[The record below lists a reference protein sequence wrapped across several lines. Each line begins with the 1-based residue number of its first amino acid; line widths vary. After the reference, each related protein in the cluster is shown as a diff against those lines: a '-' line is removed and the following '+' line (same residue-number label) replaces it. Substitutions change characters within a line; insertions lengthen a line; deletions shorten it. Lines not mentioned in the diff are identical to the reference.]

1 MAIGSVGQ
9 ASTTSAPARP
19 IIESI
24 AAERQR
30 MLSISVVCCLAG
42 LLLHTAF
49 LHAMP
54 NTQAWEA
61 PLTLACAALV
71 MLARWLNRRDPES
84 INVHAFLVINAVVLA
99 LLGRIV
105 AVYLGEYLQPPSRS
119 VHLGVYFYLPTV
131 FVCSVLLF
139 NRPWST
145 VTNTVM
151 WLLVASVTTG
161 MMLWQIGWAP
171 QRQGYL
177 TLLALLW
184 FGYPVFVLLLLQV
197 ERYLSHI
204 QVLQMRARLGDD
216 YLLQA
221 RDAERARVE
230 IGRANRLLARQNED
244 VEQFSA
250 ALSHDLK
257 SPVQLMV
264 MNAQTLLITEP
275 DRSEEEQ
282 AALREIVANGAQCHR
297 LMDALVQF
305 VRVGR
310 QPLKRELLIMNT
322 VVDDLIHGY
331 QAALQSQQGSLQ
343 RDGDLND
350 LFGDAVLL
358 TELFRNLIDNGF
370 KYNESATKQVTVR
383 QASAGDGFTV
393 IAVEDNGIGMPPERA
408 RDAGMLFGRLPGA
421 ERYGEGSGVGLA
433 FVQKIVSL
441 HGGWLQF
448 EAREQGGT
456 RALIGLPAAERGAQ
470 NQ

>member
-1 MAIGSVGQ
+1 
-9 ASTTSAPARP
+9 
-19 IIESI
+19 
-24 AAERQR
+24 

-49 LHAMP
+49 LHALP
-54 NTQAWEA
+54 DTQFWEA
-61 PLTLACAALV
+61 PLTLACAAMV
-71 MLARWLNRRDPES
+71 MLVRWLNHRDPEQ
-84 INVHAFLVINAVVLA
+84 INAHAFLVILAVVTA

-105 AVYLGEYLQPPSRS
+105 AVYLGDYLRLETRS
-119 VHLGVYFYLPTV
+119 VHLGVYFYLPTI
-131 FVCSVLLF
+131 FVCSVLLLT
-139 NRPWST
+139 RPWST
-145 VTNTVM
+145 VTNAVM
-151 WLLVASVTTG
+151 WLLVAGVTTG
-161 MMLWQIGWAP
+161 MMLWKIGWAP
-171 QRQGYL
+171 QRQGFL

-184 FGYPVFVLLLLQV
+184 FGYPVFVVLLLQI
-197 ERYLSHI
+197 ERYLGHM

-264 MNAQTLLITEP
+264 MNAQTLLIAEA

-282 AALREIVANGAQCHR
+282 AALREIVTNGAQCHR

-310 QPLKRELLIMNT
+310 QPPKRELLTMNT

-343 RDGDLND
+343 RDGELND

-370 KYNESATKQVTVR
+370 KYNESGNKQVTVR

-393 IAVEDNGIGMPPERA
+393 IAVEDNGIGMPPDRA

>member
-9 ASTTSAPARP
+9 SSTTSVPVRP

-24 AAERQR
+24 VAERQR
-30 MLSISVVCCLAG
+30 VLSISVVCCLAG
-42 LLLHTAF
+42 LLLHAAF
-49 LHAMP
+49 LHVMP
-54 NTQAWEA
+54 ASEVWEA
-61 PLTLACAALV
+61 PLTLACAAVVLLV
-71 MLARWLNRRDPES
+71 GWLNHRSSDFL
-84 INVHAFLVINAVVLA
+84 NVYSLLVVLA
-99 LLGRIV
+99 GVIGMLGRIV
-105 AVYLGEYLQPPSRS
+105 AVHLGDYLRPEERS
-119 VHLGVYFYLPTV
+119 VHLGVYFYLPIV
-131 FVCSVLLF
+131 FVGSVLMF
-139 NRPWST
+139 SRPWST
-145 VTNTVM
+145 VVNILV
-151 WLLVASVTTG
+151 WLLVAVVSTG
-161 MMLWQIGWAP
+161 MLLWQIGWAP
-171 QRQGYL
+171 QRQGFL

-184 FGYPVFVLLLLQV
+184 FGYPVFVILLLQI
-197 ERYLSHI
+197 ERYLGHI

-216 YLLQA
+216 YLQQA

-264 MNAQTLLITEP
+264 MNAQTLLITESG
-275 DRSEEEQ
+275 RSEEEQ

-310 QPLKRELLIMNT
+310 QPLKREKLDMNAL
-322 VVDDLIHGY
+322 VDELVNGY
-331 QAALQSQQGSLQ
+331 QSALQAKQASL
-343 RDGDLND
+343 RRVGEMEALY
-350 LFGDAVLL
+350 GDAVLL
-358 TELFRNLIDNGF
+358 PEVLRNLVDNGF
-370 KYNESATKQVTVR
+370 KYNESESKQVTIR
-383 QASAGDGFTV
+383 QANAGDGFTV
-393 IAVEDNGIGMPPERA
+393 LAVEDNGIGMPADRA

-448 EAREQGGT
+448 EAREGGGT
-456 RALIGLPAAERGAQ
+456 RVLIGLPSPERVMP
-470 NQ
+470 N

>member
-1 MAIGSVGQ
+1 MAIGLIGGAA
-9 ASTTSAPARP
+9 ASLPQRP

-24 AAERQR
+24 VAERQR
-30 MLSISVVCCLAG
+30 VLSLAVMCCLVG
-42 LLLHTAF
+42 LLLHAAF
-49 LHAMP
+49 LHVMP
-54 NTQAWEA
+54 ASERWEA
-61 PLTLACAALV
+61 PLTLACAAVVLLV
-71 MLARWLNRRDPES
+71 GWLNYRSSDFL
-84 INVHAFLVINAVVLA
+84 NVYSLLVVLA
-99 LLGRIV
+99 GVIAMLGRIV
-105 AVYLGEYLQPPSRS
+105 AVHLGDFLQSEERS
-119 VHLGVYFYLPTV
+119 VHLGVYFYLPIV
-131 FVCSVLLF
+131 FVGSVLMF
-139 NRPWST
+139 SRPWST
-145 VTNTVM
+145 VVNTVV
-151 WLLVASVTTG
+151 WLLVAVLATG
-161 MMLWQIGWAP
+161 MLLWKIGWAP
-171 QRQGYL
+171 QRQGFL

-184 FGYPVFVLLLLQV
+184 FGYPVFVVLLLQI
-197 ERYLSHI
+197 ERYLGHM

-264 MNAQTLLITEP
+264 MNAQTLLIAEA

-282 AALREIVANGAQCHR
+282 AALREIVTNGAQCHR

-310 QPLKRELLIMNT
+310 QPPKRELLTMNT

-343 RDGDLND
+343 RDGELND

-370 KYNESATKQVTVR
+370 KYNESGNKQVTVR

-393 IAVEDNGIGMPPERA
+393 IAVEDNGIGMPPDRA

-456 RALIGLPAAERGAQ
+456 RALIGLPAAERGSQ